1 MSRLGPAG
9 SKDIEIVLR
18 KVQDKESG
26 IDRLY
31 GVYLHKDELMFGN
44 KRFDN
49 ADNIIIDTPIHPV
62 FTN

>member
-1 MSRLGPAG
+1 MGPLDQ
-9 SKDIEIVLR
+9 KYIEIVLR
-18 KVQDKESG
+18 EAQDKESG

-62 FTN
+62 FTS